1 MIQGKTIKLIGIT
14 LMVFGLVSSFASP
27 STSYVKG
34 GLGKIIVV
42 SESGSP
48 LPNIRVTVNTYYYY
62 NVYTAPYWEEGSFHA
77 ISQTSDANG
86 VVSFPVSE
94 NGKYEIEVISHIYGT
109 KLFNITIQNGATS
122 TITVVDEPL
131 IDNFPEPLPLSKMIN
146 PEIESRLAMVKKSIF
161 LLFGIGVFGLG
172 YIVERREEK

>member
-1 MIQGKTIKLIGIT
+1 MIQGKTIKL
-14 LMVFGLVSSFASP
+14 LGLALIALGLATSFTFP
-27 STSYVKG
+27 SASYVRG
-34 GLGKIIVV
+34 GVGKIIVV
-42 SESGSP
+42 NEFGSP
-48 LPNIRVTVNTYYYY
+48 IPNTRITVNTYYYY

-94 NGKYEIEVISHIYGT
+94 NGKYEVEVTSRIYGT

-131 IDNFPEPLPLSKMIN
+131 IDHFLEPLPLPKMIN
-146 PEIESRLAMVKKSIF
+146 PAIASRLAVEKKSMF

-172 YIVERREEK
+172 YVVERREDQ